1 MYISN
6 LNIKEIDSSTLGEET
21 CKKFNELQNLQYI
34 LNRLKQKLRE
44 KDKNYQKYKRFH
56 DNILSIIQFK
66 IVNDSIT
73 GDERVE
79 SGIQY
84 QLIGE
89 NNIIINNEQLILE
102 DLSHT
107 NDVSRFN
114 EPVKDEDT
122 LGKEGFHGL
131 DIGSDGP
138 LSKKDI
144 VVINEQR
151 LVKLHDHIYIPLEYY
166 NKLYIHQKKALNWLT
181 KLHVNNLGGILA
193 DDMGLGKTITILSLI
208 NTLIY
213 SSNLIVSTGGPDIE
227 GVDNVYRIM
236 IVCNVT
242 LIEQWR
248 EEINK
253 WIFSE
258 IKLYILHSN
267 YDVNTNYYSRDEK
280 TVDNEMSSS
289 DDFEHEDH
297 VNDPRYII
305 YLVGYEYLRVNIE
318 YINNYEWSY
327 LILDEGQKIRNP
339 NSLITLAVKT
349 VKTPHRIVISGSP
362 IQNNLIELWSLID
375 FILPNYL
382 GSLNSFIEEFVVP
395 ISSNSLNNK
404 HINRLK
410 LLILPYIFRTLKS
423 NIGTKNDLFSTLTD
437 PRTVIDGND
446 NEGSDT
452 KGFDKKQSGIEGK
465 GGTDVEGDSDEKRVG
480 DKQNK
485 EQVEL
490 PNKVERIILCNLTV
504 EQYKLYIDV
513 LNKFKYSSKGMSN
526 HGFKLTRDI
535 RKLIGKELTRDKH
548 ILKVISTLR
557 KICNHPKLF
566 FKPISGLLDK
576 STNSRGP
583 YLKEDASKS
592 VGTGKCS
599 SSKLNVC
606 LKIIDI
612 WYKEKSKVLV
622 FTQTISMLSIIY
634 NELLRTYKSDQ
645 IAILHGKISIN
656 NRNKVIEAFRNEES
670 IFIMLLTTK
679 VGGIGLNLT
688 VATRIIIYDPD
699 WNPMTDLQARERSYR
714 IGQTKQVIIYRLITA
729 NTIEE
734 KIYQRQ
740 LYKCYLTNKILNHNN
755 VLFYN
760 KYINNLQYI
769 LSYPPPPSGMSI
781 TREDGDYGGGS
792 SYEVGRG
799 NEVRMGEVTSPK
811 TSAGKAKPSAEDE
824 DHFYKLLISNDRNNN
839 INSYIKY
846 NDIISNIQQNAEN
859 NNYASLSLAKG
870 SLLTS
875 TTSVLSKNVDKNKQ
889 LLYNL
894 KGKNNKNIRYIIT
907 NQILH
912 YFNTNARE
920 KITTN
925 NLITYFKPI
934 IPGTSEAYAQI

>member
-66 IVNDSIT
+66 LINDSIT
-73 GDERVE
+73 RDETVE

-84 QLIGE
+84 ELIGQ
-89 NNIIINNEQLILE
+89 NNIIINNEHLILD

-107 NDVSRFN
+107 DDVFRLN
-114 EPVKDEDT
+114 EPVKADDT
-122 LGKEGFHGL
+122 TGKEGFNRL
-131 DIGSDGP
+131 DIGSDGA

-151 LVKLHDHIYIPLEYY
+151 LVKLHDHIYVPLEYY
-166 NKLYIHQKKALNWLT
+166 NKLYVHQKKALNWLT

-208 NTLIY
+208 NTLVY
-213 SSNLIVSTGGPDIE
+213 SSNLIVNTGGADIE

-253 WIFSE
+253 WIFSD

-267 YDVNTNYYSRDEK
+267 YDVNTDYYSRNDK
-280 TVDNEMSSS
+280 TVDRGTRNS
-289 DDFEHEDH
+289 DVFTQDDH
-297 VNDPRYII
+297 VNDPRYIV

-410 LLILPYIFRTLKS
+410 LLVLPYIFRTLKS
-423 NIGTKNDLFSTLTD
+423 NLGKKNDLFSTL
-437 PRTVIDGND
+437 IDSSTAVDAID
-446 NEGSDT
+446 NEGSDADDLDKEQST
-452 KGFDKKQSGIEGK
+452 GESKVGTRCESENGEKRGSDKKSK
-465 GGTDVEGDSDEKRVG
+465 
-480 DKQNK
+480 N
-485 EQVEL
+485 QVEL

-513 LNKFKYSSKGMSN
+513 LNRFKYSSKGKSN

-535 RKLIGKELTRDKH
+535 RKLIGKELTRDKQ

-557 KICNHPKLF
+557 KICNHPNLL
-566 FKPISGLLDK
+566 FKPISRLLHT
-576 STNSRGP
+576 STNSSRS
-583 YLKEDASKS
+583 YIETDMSKS
-592 VGTGKCS
+592 AGTGKS
-599 SSKLNVC
+599 TSSKLNVC

-612 WYKEKSKVLV
+612 WYKENSKVLV

-634 NELLRTYKSDQ
+634 NELLSTYKSDQ
-645 IAILHGKISIN
+645 ISILHGKVTIN
-656 NRNKVIEAFRNEES
+656 NRNKVIENFRNDES

-688 VATRIIIYDPD
+688 VATRIVIYDPD

-740 LYKCYLTNKILNHNN
+740 LYKCYLTNKILNHSN

-769 LSYPPPPSGMSI
+769 LSYPPPPAGMAMN
-781 TREDGDYGGGS
+781 RDGGVGQ
-792 SYEVGRG
+792 EVGIT
-799 NEVRMGEVTSPK
+799 EVTSSK
-811 TSAGKAKPSAEDE
+811 TSAGRAKATAEDE
-824 DHFYKLLISNDRNNN
+824 DHFYKLLINNDRNNN

-846 NDIISNIQQNAEN
+846 NEIMSDIQQSAEN
-859 NNYASLSLAKG
+859 NNYASLWLARG
-870 SLLTS
+870 SPS
-875 TTSVLSKNVDKNKQ
+875 MSSTSVLSKNVDKNKQ

-894 KGKNNKNIRYIIT
+894 KGKNNKSIRYIIT

-912 YFNTNARE
+912 YFNTNPGE

-934 IPGTSEAYAQI
+934 IPGMLIALEPID

>member
-1 MYISN
+1 M
-6 LNIKEIDSSTLGEET
+6 
-21 CKKFNELQNLQYI
+21 QNLQYI
-34 LNRLKQKLRE
+34 LNRLKQKLKE

-56 DNILSIIQFK
+56 DNILAIIQYK
-66 IVNDSIT
+66 IINDSIT
-73 GDERVE
+73 KEDKVE
-79 SGIQY
+79 KGIQY

-89 NNIIINNEQLILE
+89 NNIIINDEQLILE

-107 NDVSRFN
+107 SNVSRPK
-114 EPVKDEDT
+114 EGVKDEE
-122 LGKEGFHGL
+122 GKAKE
-131 DIGSDGP
+131 
-138 LSKKDI
+138 
-144 VVINEQR
+144 VVIKEQR
-151 LVKLHDHIYIPLEYY
+151 VVKLHDQIYVPLEYY
-166 NKLYIHQKKALNWLT
+166 NKLYVHQKKALTWLT
-181 KLHVNNLGGILA
+181 KLHVSNLGGILA

-213 SSNLIVSTGGPDIE
+213 SSNLIVERGRTKAEDLDS
-227 GVDNVYRIM
+227 VYRIM

-242 LIEQWR
+242 LLEQWR

-253 WIFSE
+253 WIFSN

-267 YDVNTNYYSRDEK
+267 YDVNRDYYGINEESGDE
-280 TVDNEMSSS
+280 V
-289 DDFEHEDH
+289 
-297 VNDPRYII
+297 

-318 YINNYEWSY
+318 YINNYEWKY

-362 IQNNLIELWSLID
+362 IQNNLIELWSLVD

-382 GSLNSFIEEFVVP
+382 GSLNSFIEEFVAP

-423 NIGTKNDLFSTLTD
+423 NMGAKNDLFSKLTD
-437 PRTVIDGND
+437 PST
-446 NEGSDT
+446 E
-452 KGFDKKQSGIEGK
+452 
-465 GGTDVEGDSDEKRVG
+465 VEGDDEAANDGDGLNKKSSRADEGGKSDRLDYGKRGKGNGKGEKGGRDESKCGGYCESEVAEERG
-480 DKQNK
+480 RINQSIGEVD
-485 EQVEL
+485 L
-490 PNKVERIILCNLTV
+490 PNKVERIILCNLTF
-504 EQYKLYIDV
+504 EQYKLYVEV
-513 LNKFKYSSKGMSN
+513 LNKFKYSSKGMTSQSV
-526 HGFKLTRDI
+526 KMTKDM

-557 KICNHPKLF
+557 KICNHPKLM
-566 FKPISGLLDK
+566 FKQTQALSD
-576 STNSRGP
+576 TSRSSSESEAR
-583 YLKEDASKS
+583 KKTSKRA
-592 VGTGKCS
+592 GAGKWS

-612 WYKEKSKVLV
+612 WHKEGSKVLV
-622 FTQTISMLSIIY
+622 FTQTIGMLSIIY
-634 NELLRTYKSDQ
+634 NELLKTYEREQ
-645 IAILHGKISIN
+645 IAILHGKITIN
-656 NRNKVIEAFRNEES
+656 NRNKVIEAFRNEEN
-670 IFIMLLTTK
+670 IFVMLLTTK

-688 VATRIIIYDPD
+688 VATRIVIYDPD

-714 IGQTKQVIIYRLITA
+714 IGQTKQVTIYRLVTA

-769 LSYPPPPSGMSI
+769 LSYPPPPAGIAM
-781 TREDGDYGGGS
+781 TRDE
-792 SYEVGRG
+792 EVG
-799 NEVRMGEVTSPK
+799 EEAYQK
-811 TSAGKAKPSAEDE
+811 AAGGDAKHASEDE
-824 DHFYKLLISNDRNNN
+824 DRFYKLLVNDDRNNN

-846 NDIISNIQQNAEN
+846 NDIISNMQQAAEN
-859 NNYASLSLAKG
+859 NSYASLSVAKG
-870 SLLTS
+870 APS
-875 TTSVLSKNVDKNKQ
+875 TRSEWALSRNVDKNRQ

-894 KGKNNKNIRYIIT
+894 KGKNNKSIRYIIT

-912 YFNTNARE
+912 YFNTNSRE
-920 KITTN
+920 IITTN
-925 NLITYFKPI
+925 RVSCRN
-934 IPGTSEAYAQI
+934 